1 MYLGAF
7 IITRP
12 LIQMALDSLEF
23 NDKRKTDTFYLK
35 TFNDYL
41 CPKIEYKKTP
51 IPKPSKNM
59 YQTKRGK
66 WVNCK

>member
-1 MYLGAF
+1 MMLSKVTSQT
-7 IITRP
+7 IWLRIE
-12 LIQMALDSLEF
+12 ALREIKKELYFS
-23 NDKRKTDTFYLK
+23 Y
-35 TFNDYL
+35 
-41 CPKIEYKKTP
+41 PKTP

>member
-1 MYLGAF
+1 MA
-7 IITRP
+7 RP
-12 LIQMALDSLEF
+12 LIQMALNSLDFDEPREQTMF
-23 NDKRKTDTFYLK
+23 VIKDNFLETESYIKPIKAH
-35 TFNDYL
+35 
-41 CPKIEYKKTP
+41 

>member
-1 MYLGAF
+1 MA
-7 IITRP
+7 RP
-12 LIQMALDSLEF
+12 LIQMALDSLDFLEYQEQANRRQTMF
-23 NDKRKTDTFYLK
+23 VIKDNFLETESYIKPIKTH
-35 TFNDYL
+35 
-41 CPKIEYKKTP
+41 